1 MNKARAVFRAASMLL
16 LRARRRCSPCPWWT
30 GSRSRVPSPSRV
42 SGALLA
48 ARHRLDI
55 IGFLFVANMTGV
67 GGGTVRDLLLDAPVF
82 WVQDATHIA
91 VCSAAALLT
100 YAAASLLD
108 RASQALLWAD
118 AVGVALF
125 AVLGAQK
132 ALLAGVRPEVAVM
145 MGVFTACF
153 GGIIRDVTL
162 NDTPIIMRREIYIS
176 ATLAGALVTCCSPLA
191 ARSDNGPSSA
201 ASRSVSRCAR
211 WRSRPGWRFPRI
223 AALRRQMM
231 AAASNQ
237 AAMPRRGAPFSAL
250 PAGGAVVPRLR

>member
-1 MNKARAVFRAASMLL
+1 MSVVDWLAFAGTFAFA
-16 LRARRRCSPCPWWT
+16 
-30 GSRSRVPSPSRV
+30 V

-82 WVQDATHIA
+82 WVQDATYIA

-118 AVGVALF
+118 AIGVALF

-132 ALLAGVRPEVAVM
+132 ALLAGVGPGVAVV
-145 MGVFTACF
+145 MGIFTACF

-162 NDTPIIMRREIYIS
+162 NEPPIIMTREIYIT
-176 ATLAGALVTCCSPLA
+176 ATLAGALCYALLA
-191 ARSDNGPSSA
+191 GLRGAAGHRGRRRRHGSGFRRARTGHCGKA
-201 ASRSVSRCAR
+201 
-211 WRSRPGWRFPRI
+211 I
-223 AALRRQMM
+223 AALARGPRPQGRRQRQLRFGR
-231 AAASNQ
+231 AERGGVQGTAGRLTRCS
-237 AAMPRRGAPFSAL
+237 GAP
-250 PAGGAVVPRLR
+250 

>member
-1 MNKARAVFRAASMLL
+1 MLAVPVVDWLAFAGTFAF
-16 LRARRRCSPCPWWT
+16 A
-30 GSRSRVPSPSRV
+30 V

-82 WVQDATHIA
+82 WVQDATYIA

-118 AVGVALF
+118 AVGIALF

-132 ALLAGVRPEVAVM
+132 ALLAGVGPGVAVV
-145 MGVFTACF
+145 MGIFTACF
-153 GGIIRDVTL
+153 GGVIRDVTL
-162 NDTPIIMRREIYIS
+162 NETPIIMSREIYIT
-176 ATLAGALVTCCSPLA
+176 ATLAGALCYVLLA
-191 ARSDNGPSSA
+191 G
-201 ASRSVSRCAR
+201 
-211 WRSRPGWRFPRI
+211 
-223 AALRRQMM
+223 L
-231 AAASNQ
+231 
-237 AAMPRRGAPFSAL
+237 RGAHDIVAVVGGTGAGFAVRALAIAGRLAL
-250 PAGGAVVPRLR
+250 PSHAGLGHKDGDTDN